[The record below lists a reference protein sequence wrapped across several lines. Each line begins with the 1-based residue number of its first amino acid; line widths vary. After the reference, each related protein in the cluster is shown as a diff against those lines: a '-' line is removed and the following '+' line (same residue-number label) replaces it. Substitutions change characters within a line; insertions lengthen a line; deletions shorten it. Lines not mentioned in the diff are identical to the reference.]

1 VVPVLVTPAYH
12 AAVDVPEA
20 VAAMEARSGWAVD
33 AAPALGPHP
42 LLLDAVE
49 ELLAAHGIS
58 ARPGTSVI
66 LYAAGSS
73 DSAAVATIGETLR
86 EAPREGWGPWSVASL
101 DGGTT
106 IEQVLRTLPD
116 EVDRTVAVSF
126 MVAEGVLR
134 DRMAQ
139 RCGRA
144 GVTMIPGALARTE
157 AMAQLVLER
166 ADSLQP
172 AGSLP
177 A

>member
-1 VVPVLVTPAYH
+1 
-12 AAVDVPEA
+12 
-20 VAAMEARSGWAVD
+20 
-33 AAPALGPHP
+33 
-42 LLLDAVE
+42 
-49 ELLAAHGIS
+49 
-58 ARPGTSVI
+58 
-66 LYAAGSS
+66 
-73 DSAAVATIGETLR
+73 
-86 EAPREGWGPWSVASL
+86 VASL